1 MTLPQQKDGTMKVAL
16 AFSLKEQPNGTVEIR
31 NPQGQLVATCPDK
44 EGGGVMLGMFRLASY
59 AHAQLRDNPAALA
72 EVLGVIKVEP
82 EDSPSPVAEAEAV
95 LGRATQPKRLWA
107 PRKKD

>member
-1 MTLPQQKDGTMKVAL
+1 MKVAL
-16 AFSLKEQPNGTVEIR
+16 AFSLREQPNGTVEIR

-59 AHAQLRDNPAALA
+59 AHAQLRDNPTALA
-72 EVLGVIKVEP
+72 EVLGVTKVEP

-107 PRKKD
+107 PRKKDQ